1 MLKFKSSKR
10 EKMSANQILR
20 DYQLNKQMQV

>member
-10 EKMSANQILR
+10 EKMSVNQILR